1 MRSSTLL
8 RFFSP
13 SSRVCAPCR
22 SIRGATL
29 WLAGLIVAAC
39 AGPLE
44 RDSAPASQT
53 SATRAQTRFVY
64 SPYKHVPIGLAGRVL
79 ATAAAGG
86 TTPIV
91 EGGRSTLPAGVT
103 ALTLAFAT
111 GECGAEAWDGMQSRE
126 WAEANIAAL
135 DRAGIDYIVSTGGE
149 GGVFTCTSDGGMES
163 FIARYRS
170 AHLVGLDF
178 DIERGQSDEVLRSLA
193 LRIAA
198 ARRRHPE
205 LRLSFTLATWAATD
219 GSLASLNPDGERVMR
234 AVREAGIA
242 DFYVNLMVMDYGE
255 ALARNCVVS
264 AGVCDMGR
272 SAIQAAANLNARHGV
287 PFDRIELTPM
297 LGINDVTANVFSVD
311 DARLVARFV
320 RQKGLGGLHYWSLD
334 RDAPCP
340 AGGAGVS
347 STCSGLAVPPLA
359 FSAAFQDGLR

>member
-1 MRSSTLL
+1 VHAPGSPVGSALL
-8 RFFSP
+8 
-13 SSRVCAPCR
+13 A
-22 SIRGATL
+22 
-29 WLAGLIVAAC
+29 LAALIVAAC
-39 AGPLE
+39 ASPLDRTE
-44 RDSAPASQT
+44 RPAGT
-53 SATRAQTRFVY
+53 NAARTPAFIY
-64 SPYKHVPIGLAGRVL
+64 SPYKHVPIGLSGRVL
-79 ATAAAGG
+79 ATAAGGG

-91 EGGRSTLPAGVT
+91 EGGRSTLPAGMT

-111 GECGAEAWDGMQSRE
+111 GECGAESWDGMPSRD
-126 WAEANIAAL
+126 WVEANVATL

-149 GGVFTCTSDGGMES
+149 GGVFTCTSDAGMES

-170 AHLVGLDF
+170 PHLVGLDF
-178 DIERGQSDEVLRSLA
+178 DIERGQSDEILRSLA

-198 ARRRHPE
+198 AQRQHPE

-219 GSLASLNPDGERVMR
+219 GSLTSLNPDGERVMR

-255 ALARNCVVS
+255 AIARNCVVS

-272 SAIQAAANLNARHGV
+272 SAIQAASNLNARHGV

-320 RQKGLGGLHYWSLD
+320 REKGLGGLHYWSLD
-334 RDAPCP
+334 RDTPCP
-340 AGGAGVS
+340 TGAAGVS
-347 STCSGLAVPPLA
+347 SNCSGLAVPPLG
-359 FSAAFQDGLR
+359 FSAAFRDGLR